1 MNMKGSSKKPST
13 AELGKTILP
22 FRKIGISIKIHTAS
36 AMSGMKYASY

>member
-1 MNMKGSSKKPST
+1 
-13 AELGKTILP
+13 LP